1 MTTTI
6 ELLQTQKN
14 PTEKL
19 GLYIHIPFCKKKCRY
34 CDFFSI
40 PVNNGVPDE
49 YIHALLAELGDL
61 PYKHTLKSI
70 YIGGGTPSLLN
81 IKQIEKIA
89 RHVNKLFKSDKPE
102 FSIEVNPDD
111 ITEDWVKELKGVSIN
126 RISIGVQSFFDTEL
140 QYLGR
145 RHDASKAKL
154 ACEIIAKHFDNWS
167 LDLIFGIP
175 VSTAK
180 KWEENLSIALNLSP
194 SHISTYNLTYEPG
207 TPLYKNNL
215 KEKNDDDTCL
225 ELYKIAEKY
234 LVEKGF
240 EHYEISN
247 FAKQGYKCIHNL
259 IYWHNET
266 YIGIGAGAF
275 SYVGNLRCMNIPNI
289 KEYLKFPGKKFEE
302 DYLTKNEVKV
312 ETLIQ
317 YFRLSDGI
325 DEKTY
330 FERFHSTLE
339 NDFGP
344 ALYKLTNRGLLEYNK
359 GVYKPTNQ
367 GFYLNNEIGIELLLC
382 IDKDNKL

>member
-140 QYLGR
+140 Q
-145 RHDASKAKL
+145 
-154 ACEIIAKHFDNWS
+154 
-167 LDLIFGIP
+167 
-175 VSTAK
+175 
-180 KWEENLSIALNLSP
+180 
-194 SHISTYNLTYEPG
+194 
-207 TPLYKNNL
+207 
-215 KEKNDDDTCL
+215 
-225 ELYKIAEKY
+225 
-234 LVEKGF
+234 
-240 EHYEISN
+240 
-247 FAKQGYKCIHNL
+247 
-259 IYWHNET
+259 
-266 YIGIGAGAF
+266 
-275 SYVGNLRCMNIPNI
+275 
-289 KEYLKFPGKKFEE
+289 
-302 DYLTKNEVKV
+302 
-312 ETLIQ
+312 
-317 YFRLSDGI
+317 
-325 DEKTY
+325 
-330 FERFHSTLE
+330 
-339 NDFGP
+339 
-344 ALYKLTNRGLLEYNK
+344 
-359 GVYKPTNQ
+359 
-367 GFYLNNEIGIELLLC
+367 
-382 IDKDNKL
+382 